1 MGGLISLYA
10 FFRYSESFGFAA
22 ALSPSLW
29 FADGALL
36 DLVARAPRVSG
47 RLYLDVG
54 MREGQQT
61 VALGRRLRDLLLAK
75 GYEGGR
81 DFRWVE
87 DKDGVHHESAWGRR
101 FREALPFLL
110 PDRAA

>member
-1 MGGLISLYA
+1 L
-10 FFRYSESFGFAA
+10 GFAA
-22 ALSPSLW
+22 ALSPTPWL
-29 FADGALL
+29 AHGALL
-36 DLVARAPRVSG
+36 DLVARAPRVPG

-81 DFRWVE
+81 DFRCVE

-101 FREALPFLL
+101 FREAPPFLL
-110 PDRAA
+110 PVRAASSTAPPTGGGLARGAA